1 MSTGADKAYF
11 HRLRS
16 ESVQNP
22 LPQQI
27 QLGSPKSQAFDQ
39 FDSANLTFALASA
52 PGHGQGQLDR
62 RIVLTKALG

>member
-1 MSTGADKAYF
+1 MSTRADKAYF

-27 QLGSPKSQAFDQ
+27 QLGSPISQALDQ
-39 FDSANLTFALASA
+39 FDPANLTFALAGA
-52 PGHGQGQLDR
+52 PGQAQGNLS
-62 RIVLTKALG
+62 AA

>member
-1 MSTGADKAYF
+1 VSTRPDKAYF

-27 QLGSPKSQAFDQ
+27 QLGSPISQAFDQ
-39 FDSANLTFALASA
+39 FDSANLTFALAGA
-52 PGHGQGQLDR
+52 PGHGQGRLDR